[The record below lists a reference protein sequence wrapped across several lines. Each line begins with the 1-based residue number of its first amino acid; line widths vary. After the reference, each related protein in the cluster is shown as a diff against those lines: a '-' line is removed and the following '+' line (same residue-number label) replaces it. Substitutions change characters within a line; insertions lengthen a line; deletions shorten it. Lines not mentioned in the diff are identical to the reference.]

1 MLTFAVVCCVC
12 VRVCVPPLQMLQL
25 DEQIGKLID
34 QIKDHAKKRDFL
46 ADFYKEPI
54 SAFPSLSFE
63 SLSSFTSFANT
74 RPLSHHLQLR

>member
-1 MLTFAVVCCVC
+1 
-12 VRVCVPPLQMLQL
+12 MLQL

-54 SAFPSLSFE
+54 SAFPSLSRP
-63 SLSSFTSFANT
+63 SLSFAYSVD
-74 RPLSHHLQLR
+74 LSLPSCVQLR